1 MNIFEQYGIK
11 EVADVTLYAIELNK
25 YDDEVYIPIMY
36 LDTLKVST
44 IEQTAE
50 QSSARG
56 GLGNPE
62 LITWDYGKEITVTLE
77 DALFTPASQSLMWG
91 GKFGTKNTK
100 IYGVWNPYI
109 YEKDNNGRPIWT
121 TKVVVIAN
129 KYEEKENGIFY
140 PTEDALFSETG
151 VVNIVGGSRE
161 WTEDDLVKN
170 GFVKFI
176 CPCDKH
182 IKYMKYEE
190 NINGR
195 YKYVKEQKDDMEQ
208 VDPTADQLT
217 GFILKCPKG
226 YDIYEEGNAL
236 LGYNV
241 GEVFDLENWKNG
253 DRPEFAELTV
263 KNFGDFQFEQYSY
276 KLAGTED
283 NQYCESTLGVS
294 DEVTNKCDCAYSY
307 VWADT
312 DLLMTSLEGE
322 QDVYLIN
329 DANLRIRT
337 PRNSSD
343 MQIMVANRNLYKTKC
358 AGGVWDFE
366 SDEPVLGVENLS
378 ERYNIPNQSY
388 AYKYDKFASKI
399 DVYTNIKWGIPS
411 LKGEELNYVTRIKV
425 GTFYIIDDWNG
436 FTSTPY
442 ENIYPINDGFE
453 NVQVLERMEKCKAPR
468 TFCIDA
474 KTNLACYNYY
484 QLPQYSTTALTVY
497 IDPTTMKP
505 FEPNADSFRRAN
517 GQVVEGDLR
526 IIKQHDVYY
535 KWTRAVA
542 PKYTSL
548 GTAIIVDAIHYPG
561 TYRLVG
567 ETYARSRDTGKDQ
580 RYQFEIP
587 LAKMSS
593 ENNLTLQADGDPT
606 TFTMTLKAL
615 RREDGVMMKLTQYN
629 VDTDSYDGYQSD
641 STVPVPQEG
650 NREDIWE
657 DSFTEYQSEIDLV
670 EPFDEIFLLDHSNN
684 IQTIVPK
691 AFLNTT
697 SKTTNTTFNFNTAE
711 YTKEVVNNGTT
722 KSRQLD
728 ISEYKI
734 QIQEREEDGEEE

>member
-50 QSSARG
+50 ETSARG

-109 YEKDNNGRPIWT
+109 YEKDISGRPIWT
-121 TKVVVIAN
+121 TKIVLTADD
-129 KYEEKENGIFY
+129 YELDEHGVY
-140 PTEDALFSETG
+140 QPTEDANFSTG
-151 VVNIVGGSRE
+151 DI
-161 WTEDDLVKN
+161 DDDRVYTLN
-170 GFVKFI
+170 ELEEMGYIKFI
-176 CPCDKH
+176 CPCDNH
-182 IKYMKYEE
+182 VKYMKYVE
-190 NINGR
+190 NISGK
-195 YKYVKEQKDDMEQ
+195 YKYLKNDDEGIN
-208 VDPTADQLT
+208 PTEDQLN
-217 GFILKCPKG
+217 GFNLKCPKG
-226 YDIYEEGNAL
+226 YDIYENGQPL
-236 LGYNV
+236 RGYNAK
-241 GEVFDLENWKNG
+241 EVFSLENWQNG

-263 KNFGDFQFEQYSY
+263 KNFGNFQFEQYSY
-276 KLAGTED
+276 KIAGEE
-283 NQYCESTLGVS
+283 QYCESVLGVS
-294 DEVTNKCDCAYSY
+294 NDPVSKCECAYSY

-312 DLLMTSLEGE
+312 DLLMNSLEGDQE
-322 QDVYLIN
+322 IYLIN
-329 DANLRIRT
+329 NTNLRIRT
-337 PRNSSD
+337 PKNSSD
-343 MQIMVANRNLYKTKC
+343 MQIMIANRNLYKTYYDNGTWEYETGEE
-358 AGGVWDFE
+358 A
-366 SDEPVLGVENLS
+366 VLGIENLS
-378 ERYNIPNQSY
+378 ERYNKPNQSY
-388 AYKYDKFASKI
+388 AYKYDMFSSKI
-399 DVYTNIKWGIPS
+399 DVYTNIKWGVPS

-442 ENIYPINDGFE
+442 ENIYPINDGLE
-453 NVQVLERMEKCKAPR
+453 NVKVLERMEKCQTPR
-468 TFCIDA
+468 TFCIDTR
-474 KTNLACYNYY
+474 TNLASYNYF

-505 FEPNADSFRRAN
+505 YEPNADYFRRAN
-517 GQVVEGDLR
+517 GQIIEGDLR

-535 KWTRAVA
+535 KLTRDVA

-548 GTAIIVDAIHYPG
+548 GHSIVIDAIHYPG

-593 ENNLTLQADGDPT
+593 QNNLTLQADGDPT

-629 VDTDSYDGYQSD
+629 VDKETYDGYQSN
-641 STVPVPQEG
+641 STTPIPQEG
-650 NREDIWE
+650 NKGDVWE
-657 DSFTEYQSEIDLV
+657 ESVTEFQSEIDLV
-670 EPFDEIFLLDHSNN
+670 EPVNQLFWLDSSNN
-684 IQTIVPK
+684 AKTITPK
-691 AFLNTT
+691 AVLNTISRT
-697 SKTTNTTFNFNTAE
+697 KSSNFNFNTME
-711 YTKEVVNNGTT
+711 FNETTTENGVVN
-722 KSRQLD
+722 SRELELN
-728 ISEYKI
+728 EYKI
-734 QIQEREEDGEEE
+734 KVQEREGEE

>member
-121 TKVVVIAN
+121 TKVVMIAN
-129 KYEEKENGIFY
+129 EYEEDNHGIYQPAENA
-140 PTEDALFSETG
+140 TFSEAGAGTG
-151 VVNIVGGSRE
+151 VSE
-161 WTEDDLVKN
+161 EDLIKE
-170 GFVKFI
+170 GYIKFI
-176 CPCDKH
+176 CPCDNH
-182 IKYMKYEE
+182 VKYMKYVE

-195 YKYVKEQKDDMEQ
+195 YKYLKNVKEGEEGIE
-208 VDPTADQLT
+208 PTENQLA
-217 GFILKCPKG
+217 GFTLKCPKG
-226 YDIYEEGNAL
+226 FDIYENDEPL
-236 LGYNV
+236 LGYNAT
-241 GEVFDLENWKNG
+241 EVFDLENWQNG

-263 KNFGDFQFEQYSY
+263 KNFGNFQFEQYSY
-276 KLAGTED
+276 KLAGSED

-294 DEVTNKCDCAYSY
+294 GEVTDKCDCAYSY

-378 ERYNIPNQSY
+378 ERYNIPSQSY

-411 LKGEELNYVTRIKV
+411 LKGEELTYVTRIKV

-650 NREDIWE
+650 NKENVWE
-657 DSFTEYQSEIDLV
+657 DSITQFQSEIDLV
-670 EPFDEIFLLDHSNN
+670 EPIDQLFLLDSTNN
-684 IQTIVPK
+684 VKTITPK
-691 AFLNTT
+691 AVLNTT
-697 SKTTNTTFNFNTAE
+697 SKTTSSSFNFDTMEFNRTVIE
-711 YTKEVVNNGTT
+711 NGVT
-722 KSRQLD
+722 KSRELELD
-728 ISEYKI
+728 EYTIKVA
-734 QIQEREEDGEEE
+734 EREEEGEE